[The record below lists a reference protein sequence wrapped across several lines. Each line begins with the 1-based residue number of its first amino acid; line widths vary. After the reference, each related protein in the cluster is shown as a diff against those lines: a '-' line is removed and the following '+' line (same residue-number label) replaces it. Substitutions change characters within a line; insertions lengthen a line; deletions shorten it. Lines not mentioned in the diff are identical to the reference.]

1 MLAQKKLK
9 ENPGVLL
16 KEPIRHNL
24 HMRMKS
30 RIHCLSLRYR
40 ENDNQALFSQNFLQ
54 QKKMVRDGPT
64 NGPTNCPID
73 QPTDGRTL
81 IEVELVICVLSLFK
95 LMSS

>member
-1 MLAQKKLK
+1 MTTKLYLAKIFYNK
-9 ENPGVLL
+9 
-16 KEPIRHNL
+16 
-24 HMRMKS
+24 
-30 RIHCLSLRYR
+30 
-40 ENDNQALFSQNFLQ
+40 
-54 QKKMVRDGPT
+54 KKMVRDGPT